1 MPLKLTEKQ
10 KQGLEILGDPD
21 KTRILFTGGSRAG
34 KTALIT
40 EFLIGR
46 AYQFPGSR
54 QGIFRRAMTDVRTSM
69 WHDTLKK
76 YLQQFIP
83 DDDTMYQTEG
93 TSCSRMVQ
101 RYCVELD
108 DLDGDAE
115 DSRHSYITIFCVGL
129 G

>member
-1 MPLKLTEKQ
+1 MIP
-10 KQGLEILGDPD
+10 
-21 KTRILFTGGSRAG
+21 TRPAYCSRVVVVQA
-34 KTALIT
+34 ALIT
-40 EFLIGR
+40 EFILAGR

-83 DDDTMYQTEG
+83 DDEYTAYQN
-93 TSCSRMVQ
+93 CACVQ
-101 RYCVELD
+101 EWFRDVWW
-108 DLDGDAE
+108 
-115 DSRHSYITIFCVGL
+115 GL

>member
-40 EFLIGR
+40 EFMIGR

-83 DDDTMYQTEG
+83 DDEYTAYQTELHRVLTLLNPSG
-93 TSCSRMVQ
+93 TFLVYRATLYDPS
-101 RYCVELD
+101 
-108 DLDGDAE
+108 
-115 DSRHSYITIFCVGL
+115 
-129 G
+129 